1 MKELSIVEMNEVSG
15 AGWNIWK
22 GAGVGLLTGVMALAI
37 HSANTDTPINF
48 KGKDANFVIDTTT
61 LLGALA
67 GTMAEYHGK

>member
-1 MKELSIVEMNEVSG
+1 MKELSVVEMNEVSG

-22 GAGVGLLTGVMALAI
+22 GAGVGLLTSIVAMAV
-37 HSANTDTPINF
+37 HSAATDTPVNF
-48 KGKDANFVIDTTT
+48 NGKDAGFVMDTAT

>member
-22 GAGVGLLTGVMALAI
+22 GAGVGLLTGVMALAF
-37 HSANTDTPINF
+37 HSSATNTPVNF
-48 KGKDANFVIDTTT
+48 KDKNATVVVDTAT